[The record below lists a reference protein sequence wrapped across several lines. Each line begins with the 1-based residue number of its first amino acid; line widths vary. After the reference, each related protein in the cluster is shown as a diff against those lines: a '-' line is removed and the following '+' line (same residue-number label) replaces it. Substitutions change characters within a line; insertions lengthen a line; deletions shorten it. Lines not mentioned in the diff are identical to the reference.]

1 MSEDAD
7 IVIDNA
13 VIIDGTGQPGF
24 RGGLAISADRITAV
38 GDVSAI
44 KAAQRI
50 DAKGHV
56 VAPGFID
63 SHTHDDRVLLDDPA
77 MACKVT
83 VQLRVLWSTIA
94 NPTVMTNTISMVGSW
109 PTKALATAT
118 ASGRPITQRN
128 PVRPFLSINS
138 ATTDAPTQET
148 SGITSNTDAINAAR
162 SSDAIKNCA
171 RHAMASCPLVV
182 VRVRVRQQ
190 RNIARAL
197 DCSCQLALVLR
208 TGPSNPRRHD
218 LARLSDVLL

>member
-63 SHTHDDRVLLDDPA
+63 CHTHDDRVLLDDPA

-83 VQLRVLWSTIA
+83 QGVT
-94 NPTVMTNTISMVGSW
+94 TVVTG
-109 PTKALATAT
+109 
-118 ASGRPITQRN
+118 
-128 PVRPFLSINS
+128 
-138 ATTDAPTQET
+138 
-148 SGITSNTDAINAAR
+148 
-162 SSDAIKNCA
+162 NCGGQPDTVPA
-171 RHAMASCPLVV
+171 C
-182 VRVRVRQQ
+182 
-190 RNIARAL
+190 
-197 DCSCQLALVLR
+197 
-208 TGPSNPRRHD
+208 
-218 LARLSDVLL
+218 